1 MKQESRKRL
10 VLLPLTLPCYTG
22 TTADP
27 QQSKVGGKEAVA
39 AGPLLDH
46 FIYLSIGALEPGCT
60 LGSSDH
66 ACPFDRWNTH
76 RHMSLK
82 RLQSKGVCTAAPM
95 GSEQGETRRAAFV
108 QGTPESALKVDPHRL
123 FPPSFS
129 DRSRSKQLVSMPLR
143 ELASAR

>member
-1 MKQESRKRL
+1 MKQEPRKRL
-10 VLLPLTLPCYTG
+10 VLLPLTLVCYTG

-66 ACPFDRWNTH
+66 ACPFDRWNMH
-76 RHMSLK
+76 RHVSLK
-82 RLQSKGVCTAAPM
+82 RLQSKGVCAAAPM
-95 GSEQGETRRAAFV
+95 AVSREKPGGRPLFR
-108 QGTPESALKVDPHRL
+108 GPESALRVDPHRL